1 MCVFPGWQIIE
12 GINKGHC
19 SDDYKNLLK
28 IKKDSIVNYNELRSR
43 VTLKDLKTHYT
54 EARLIQLLEK
64 KGIGRPS
71 TFSSLIS
78 KIQEREYVK
87 KEDVKGKK

>member
-1 MCVFPGWQIIE
+1 MCISGWQIIE

-43 VTLKDLKTHYT
+43 YFKRFENTLYRSS
-54 EARLIQLLEK
+54 RLIQLLEK
-64 KGIGRPS
+64 K
-71 TFSSLIS
+71 
-78 KIQEREYVK
+78 V
-87 KEDVKGKK
+87 